1 MPKLGRN
8 DKCDCDSGKKYKKCC
23 EQKIKETKYTTGQ
36 NNSSPKIHDVILT
49 LQNKF
54 INYRVIDI
62 TDDLS
67 YDNYKEYQLTNY
79 NTNIVM
85 VAEKQLNNNIVF
97 IEREEN
103 ALTDIL
109 IMYRGSYRS
118 FQYTN
123 LHIILDSLHTM
134 IK

>member
-1 MPKLGRN
+1 
-8 DKCDCDSGKKYKKCC
+8 
-23 EQKIKETKYTTGQ
+23 
-36 NNSSPKIHDVILT
+36 
-49 LQNKF
+49 
-54 INYRVIDI
+54 
-62 TDDLS
+62 
-67 YDNYKEYQLTNY
+67 
-79 NTNIVM
+79 M

-109 IMYRGSYRS
+109 IMFRGSYRS